1 MRALQ
6 LLASRGILTP
16 LPLVILATAYRRF
29 DNLFIKVHFY
39 EQTVNDE
46 YFLFSSTKHIVSHRI
61 HKINIY
67 FFFFWQKDKQK
78 RDKNYASVPVTQV
91 SNLFRKV
98 YFCEFF
104 MR

>member
-1 MRALQ
+1 MTNFFFFL
-6 LLASRGILTP
+6 S
-16 LPLVILATAYRRF
+16 AT
-29 DNLFIKVHFY
+29 
-39 EQTVNDE
+39 
-46 YFLFSSTKHIVSHRI
+46 HIVSQKI

-67 FFFFWQKDKQK
+67 FSLFDMGHGVKLADIFEK
-78 RDKNYASVPVTQV
+78 ASMIQM

>member
-1 MRALQ
+1 M
-6 LLASRGILTP
+6 T
-16 LPLVILATAYRRF
+16 
-29 DNLFIKVHFY
+29 NLFFFLS
-39 EQTVNDE
+39 TV
-46 YFLFSSTKHIVSHRI
+46 HIVSQKT

-67 FFFFWQKDKQK
+67 FSLF
-78 RDKNYASVPVTQV
+78 AMGSVAKMTDIFEKPSMTHV